1 VLRSHGLG
9 RLMNPRRIPLT
20 LGPAVGAAC
29 AAALIG
35 LVPAAR
41 ADEGPLEQLLGDTG
55 FNSWTPTA
63 DADLQA
69 DDPSLVAVIDPDLS
83 PFLSGVNDG
92 QDDPLSLLLYE
103 FDPSAFS
110 QDGFTGID
118 PEAGGLPDNALADLV
133 MTLDFA
139 DYATG
144 LEGVGQGLTDLVQLP
159 YDIVIALLYLP
170 LLPFVLAAG

>member
-1 VLRSHGLG
+1 
-9 RLMNPRRIPLT
+9 MNPRRIPLT

-69 DDPSLVAVIDPDLS
+69 DDPSLLASIDASLPG
-83 PFLSGVNDG
+83 FLSGLN
-92 QDDPLSLLLYE
+92 DPLSLTLYE
-103 FDPSAFS
+103 FDPTAFT
-110 QDGFTGID
+110 QDGFD
-118 PEAGGLPDNALADLV
+118 PEAGGLPDNALGDLAV
-133 MTLDFA
+133 TLDFA

-144 LEGVGQGLTDLVQLP
+144 LEGVGQDLTYLVQLP
-159 YDIVIALLYLP
+159 YDVVIALLYLP